1 MTRSIA
7 SPSSA
12 VTMKASGMAIKNSG
26 AQPKARHYGGVGADH
41 HQLAVGHVDH
51 AHDAV
56 GDGEAQ
62 RHQQQNRPDAQA
74 DEQRIDHGFT
84 TCGRRES
91 PVAAHLID
99 HVFFELGG
107 VETLRRAEQIVVGL
121 AIGDVGQGLNRLL
134 VLVDDLALTVRQ
146 PLRNARREP
155 GVQVFRLDLDVPVRA
170 RRIPG
175 PSRRRELRS
184 A

>member
-12 VTMKASGMAIKNSG
+12 VTMKASGMAIRDSG

-62 RHQQQNRPDAQA
+62 RHKQQNRPDAQA

-84 TCGRRES
+84 NVSRREY
-91 PVAAHLID
+91 
-99 HVFFELGG
+99 
-107 VETLRRAEQIVVGL
+107 RRPAYLDQI
-121 AIGDVGQGLNRLL
+121 
-134 VLVDDLALTVRQ
+134 T
-146 PLRNARREP
+146 
-155 GVQVFRLDLDVPVRA
+155 
-170 RRIPG
+170 
-175 PSRRRELRS
+175 SS
-184 A
+184 

>member
-7 SPSSA
+7 KS
-12 VTMKASGMAIKNSG
+12 KQRRYDEGKRNGDQNSG

-62 RHQQQNRPDAQA
+62 RHKQQNRPDAQA

-84 TCGRRES
+84 NAAAGSPGGRLFGS
-91 PVAAHLID
+91 D
-99 HVFFELGG
+99 QVFLSLEVSRPF
-107 VETLRRAEQIVVGL
+107 
-121 AIGDVGQGLNRLL
+121 DVQNRLSS
-134 VLVDDLALTVRQ
+134 VS
-146 PLRNARREP
+146 P
-155 GVQVFRLDLDVPVRA
+155 
-170 RRIPG
+170 
-175 PSRRRELRS
+175 
-184 A
+184 